1 VDHKIVFSKKIR
13 TAVIGTI
20 FLASQGTF
28 VMSSHADSAPPG
40 GQAAWNKY
48 FSGAAIIPDPEENL
62 EKLID
67 APDPRCIPLQ
77 RKIISQTIQYGRDA
91 YNSKASTTKKESDEI
106 LKSLRGLENTHDS
119 CFDTVARA
127 YLAISLHLLEPE
139 NSNVG
144 SLLNNDRLDGHP
156 FPNGLEL
163 TMLGAALLNHK
174 NSEGSDIVEFLTPLR
189 RTQESS
195 QVWNQKTQGGSDF
208 LVSAGY
214 DCAERKIL
222 IDPYL
227 PPLNLGAT
235 FVHELDHMFRDR
247 VQVGETASN
256 QIYVELLAAR
266 AALDAYSSGQT
277 VAAVV
282 DPLDAHL
289 SLKLAMD
296 ETLAS
301 AVSAYYQR
309 HMEWFHDDKKSIAI
323 WLTGRTNHPLPFVL
337 VDDLTLFRNDRK
349 GPINEI
355 WNLYSQVKSPEVI
368 NGEINLGPA
377 GFLTITFL
385 RGDPFFQPIDKS
397 LVPMPEVH
405 EIYQTIYRGYFNGA
419 SMSAADLA
427 LLDPSNQDSN
437 RDPLTK
443 WLKANRV
450 DHSSDMNSTAP
461 IRPDVDWIKV
471 VASKD
476 YDTGGFLSANPVA
489 RISLNLEVLFRG
501 MDSVFSQLFDSDT
514 LSPYCSQYLEG
525 LKNGELNS
533 YVGNSLSS
541 GFKPGETGV
550 KPGETGVKPGE
561 TGVKPGETGVKPGE
575 TGVKPELFR
584 PCLNIGPEL

>member
-1 VDHKIVFSKKIR
+1 MDHKIIFSKKVKI
-13 TAVIGTI
+13 AVAGAMI
-20 FLASQGTF
+20 LVSQVTF
-28 VMSSHADSAPPG
+28 VILGNADSAPPG

-48 FSGAAIIPDPEENL
+48 FLGAAIIPDPEENL
-62 EKLID
+62 EKLVN
-67 APDPRCIPLQ
+67 APDARCVPLQ
-77 RKIISQTIQYGRDA
+77 RKVISETIQYGRDA
-91 YNSKASTTKKESDEI
+91 FNSKNSVTKKESDEI
-106 LKSLRGLENTHDS
+106 LKSLRDLESAHDN
-119 CFDTVARA
+119 CFDSVARA
-127 YLAISLHLLEPE
+127 YLAISLHLLDPS

-144 SLLNNDRLDGHP
+144 NLQNNDRIDGHP
-156 FPNGLEL
+156 FPTGLEL
-163 TMLGAALLNHK
+163 TLLGAALLNHK
-174 NSEGSDIVEFLTPLR
+174 TSGGSYVVEFLTPFR

-195 QVWNQKTQGGSDF
+195 QVWNQKTQGESEF

-214 DCAERKIL
+214 DCVERKIL

-247 VQVGETASN
+247 VQVDETGLNKLYVDLSAAQKALN
-256 QIYVELLAAR
+256 AIYGAP
-266 AALDAYSSGQT
+266 DT
-277 VAAVV
+277 VI

-301 AVSAYYQR
+301 TVSAYYQR
-309 HMEWFHDDKKSIAI
+309 HMEWFHDYKTDITT

-337 VDDLTLFRNDRK
+337 VDDLTLFRNDHK

-355 WNLYSQVKSPEVI
+355 WSLYSQVKSPTI
-368 NGEINLGPA
+368 TNGEINLGPE
-377 GFLTITFL
+377 GFLTLTFL
-385 RGDPFFQPIDKS
+385 RGDPFYQPTDKS
-397 LVPMPEVH
+397 LVPMPEVQ

-437 RDPLTK
+437 RDPLSK

-450 DHSSDMNSTAP
+450 DRSLDMQSTAP
-461 IRPDVDWIKV
+461 VRPDVDWIKV

-476 YDTGGFLSANPVA
+476 YETGGFTSSNAVI
-489 RISLNLEVLFRG
+489 RISLNLEVLFQG
-501 MDSVFSQLFDSDT
+501 MDSAFSQLFDSDT
-514 LSPYCSQYLEG
+514 LSPYCSQYLDG